1 MRLRT
6 LTPVALVAITLP
18 LAGCGSAGEP
28 VRERGTTFTVT
39 LDDYLIRPQELRVP
53 KGRRLTIEVTNQG
66 RVGHTLRIRGAT
78 KNILA
83 FTMIKP
89 GETKAREFSPAPG
102 TYTMY
107 CVLANHEELGLYGKL
122 TVG

>member
-6 LTPVALVAITLP
+6 LTPVALVAIALP
-18 LAGCGSAGEP
+18 LAGCGGAGEP

-39 LDDYLIRPQELRVP
+39 LDDYYLRPQELRVP
-53 KGRRLTIEVTNQG
+53 KGKRLTITVTNRG
-66 RVGHTLRIRGAT
+66 RLGHTLRIRGAT
-78 KNILA
+78 RNILA
-83 FTMIKP
+83 FTALRP
-89 GETKAREFSPAPG
+89 GESRTREFSPQKG
-102 TYTMY
+102 RYTMY